1 MNQISTAPLRVA
13 DPFRRHASEAD
24 AVHDPR
30 WLATRAALERD
41 FPHGCPR
48 YRFFSALEAVL
59 RTGLKATGLYGRGK
73 RNALDLRLT
82 EIEISFPHLPH
93 AFDGYR
99 ILQVSDIHFGGL
111 DGLDDRALDLVGRVD
126 ADIAVLTG
134 DYVGHGNGGN
144 GGLEA
149 FSAAMARLTG
159 AIDVTEGTYAILG
172 NHDSIRMADTF
183 RDLGVALLG
192 NRTVPLARGAD
203 RVHLTGID
211 DVYLF
216 RTPLVDAALA
226 RKPRGFNILLA
237 HSPHAAVEAAD
248 AGFDLY
254 LTGHTHGGQICL
266 PGGRPLAG
274 KIGGPRRF
282 NAGLWRQDRTVG
294 YTTSGVG
301 VSRVPVRFN
310 TRGEIAVVTLRRRA
324 DG

>member
-1 MNQISTAPLRVA
+1 M
-13 DPFRRHASEAD
+13 
-24 AVHDPR
+24 
-30 WLATRAALERD
+30 ALE
-41 FPHGCPR
+41 
-48 YRFFSALEAVL
+48 
-59 RTGLKATGLYGRGK
+59 
-73 RNALDLRLT
+73 
-82 EIEISFPHLPH
+82 
-93 AFDGYR
+93 
-99 ILQVSDIHFGGL
+99 
-111 DGLDDRALDLVGRVD
+111 LVGRVD

-134 DYVGHGNGGN
+134 DYVGHSN

-159 AIDVTEGTYAILG
+159 AIDVADGTYAILG
-172 NHDSIRMADTF
+172 NHDSIRMAETF

-226 RKPRGFNILLA
+226 RKPEGFNILLA

-254 LTGHTHGGQICL
+254 LTGHTHGGQVCL
-266 PGGRPLAG
+266 PGGRPLVG
-274 KIGGPRRF
+274 RIGGPRRF
-282 NAGLWRQDRTVG
+282 NAGLWRQGRTVG

-310 TRGEIAVVTLRRRA
+310 TRGEIALITLRRRTEV
-324 DG
+324 